1 MSEEEIIDRVMMIDQ
16 WKVSGDI
23 YTQNELNAI
32 GELLDLYNKEKE
44 KNKLLKSYSTNL
56 PENVEMILLT
66 KNDFEKNIST
76 DYISKDKIRE
86 KIEEYNIALSKNQTI
101 YSLNKM
107 EEIRFAIRSMQEL
120 LEERN

>member
-44 KNKLLKSYSTNL
+44 NNNSYEVTDLLLRFKFNSTDIYNKL
-56 PENVEMILLT
+56 
-66 KNDFEKNIST
+66 EKNHK
-76 DYISKDKIRE
+76 Y
-86 KIEEYNIALSKNQTI
+86 KIEISGFRIPFLSSYPNI
-101 YSLNKM
+101 NKV
-107 EEIRFAIRSMQEL
+107 EE
-120 LEERN
+120 

>member
-86 KIEEYNIALSKNQTI
+86 KIKEYKKYDNSIN
-101 YSLNKM
+101 YEN
-107 EEIRFAIRSMQEL
+107 EISVLQEL
-120 LEERN
+120 LEEE